1 MDIDSDNLT
10 GIVIVF
16 ILFGI
21 PTLCVTFLVLYSMRR
36 GKAKKGTVEEAEET
50 KLIQEMYSD
59 LTDLEERIETL
70 ETILIE
76 RERQR
81 KKEETQ

>member
-1 MDIDSDNLT
+1 MDIDSDNIM
-10 GIVIVF
+10 GIFAIF
-16 ILFGI
+16 IIFGL

-36 GKAKKGTVEEAEET
+36 GKGKKRSSEEAEET

-81 KKEETQ
+81 KKEDKQ

>member
-1 MDIDSDNLT
+1 MNIDPDNLT
-10 GIVIVF
+10 GIIIIF
-16 ILFGI
+16 IIFGI
-21 PTLCVTFLVLYSMRR
+21 PSLCVTLLVLYSMKR
-36 GKAKKGTVEEAEET
+36 GCKKGNSQSEAEET

-59 LTDLEERIETL
+59 LTDLDERIETL

-81 KKEETQ
+81 KKEDKS

>member
-1 MDIDSDNLT
+1 MDFEELT
-10 GIVIVF
+10 GLLIVF
-16 ILFGI
+16 IIFGI
-21 PTLCVTFLVLYSMRR
+21 PTLCVTFLVLYSMKR
-36 GKAKKGTVEEAEET
+36 GCKKGNSKSEAEET

-81 KKEETQ
+81 KKEDQQ